1 MPPGAHC
8 EPCVMLSADRIP
20 SEYRESYQK
29 ARIVNESAAD
39 NYIAHTMIGDPVMDA
54 LLEEMASLSADD
66 VHRFISAGMQEDE
79 AGLREAPQA
88 LRDFFITAPQP
99 VPDWLDQGAFYPGII
114 AFQRNAANI
123 LAGFVAGTL
132 LVGFST
138 LISKSFTQTGRI
150 FDNGV
155 WRLRQNNRH
164 MLEIFFPGGLERQ
177 GDGWKLSVRIRFIHG
192 QIRRLL
198 AESEEWDHE
207 AWGVPISAAH
217 MGFAVANFAGR
228 TLEFSSKLGAEYT
241 TEEKAGFYAVWRYSG
256 YLMGVP
262 ESMLYTNEA
271 SATEMH
277 QIGLLC
283 EPPPTD
289 ESILMS
295 NALINSA
302 PLVAGIEDPEAR
314 KSMVN
319 KLIYPVSR
327 GLIGDHLADQ
337 LRFPESNLPFPL
349 FWYRLDQKIKRLQS
363 IFRRAGEPTFATL
376 LMVSA
381 YSDEGLSYRLP
392 DHVHAERSSKW

>member
-1 MPPGAHC
+1 M
-8 EPCVMLSADRIP
+8 IP
-20 SEYRESYQK
+20 AEKIPTEYREGYK
-29 ARIVNESAAD
+29 IARTVNESAAD
-39 NYIAHTMIGDPVMDA
+39 NYIAHTLVGDPEMDA
-54 LLEEMASLSADD
+54 LLEEIASLSSDD
-66 VHRFISAGMQEDE
+66 VHRFINAGMQEDE
-79 AGLREAPQA
+79 AALKEAPQA
-88 LRDFFITAPQP
+88 VRDFFITAPQP
-99 VPDWLDQGAFYPGII
+99 VPDWLDLGAFQPGIV

-123 LAGFVAGTL
+123 LAAFVAGTL

-150 FDNGV
+150 FDDGV

-164 MLEIFFPGGLERQ
+164 MLEIFFPGGLGRQ
-177 GDGWKLSVRIRFIHG
+177 GDGWKLSVRIRLVHG

-198 AESEEWDHE
+198 AASEEWEHE

-217 MGFAVANFAGR
+217 MGFALANFSGR
-228 TLEFSSKLGAEYT
+228 TLHFSSLLGAEYT
-241 TEEKAGFYAVWRYSG
+241 DEEKAGFYAVWRYSG

-262 ESMLYTNEA
+262 ESILYTDEK
-271 SATEMH
+271 SAAEIH
-277 QIGLLC
+277 EIGLLC
-283 EPPPTD
+283 EPPPSD

-302 PLVAGIEDPEAR
+302 PLVAGIEEPEAR
-314 KSMVN
+314 RNMVN

-327 GLIGDHLADQ
+327 GLIGHSLADQ
-337 LRFPESNLPFPL
+337 LRFPESSLPFPL

-363 IFRRAGEPTFATL
+363 MFKRNEDPTFAAL

-392 DHVHAERSSKW
+392 DHVHSERSRKW